1 MNTAVP
7 QRPRA
12 LTPSSRAG
20 AAHSSGARRR
30 LEVHIRQ
37 ERQDREEFKKSHIDA
52 PRFAEALYHLETGE
66 FAVGLL
72 PKNR

>member
-20 AAHSSGARRR
+20 AAHSYSRR